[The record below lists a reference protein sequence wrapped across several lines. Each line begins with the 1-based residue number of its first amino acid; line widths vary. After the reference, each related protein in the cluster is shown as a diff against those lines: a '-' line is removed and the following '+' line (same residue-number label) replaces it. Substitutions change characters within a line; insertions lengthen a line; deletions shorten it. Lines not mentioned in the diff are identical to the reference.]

1 MTEWFEQWFGEEYLN
16 LYPHRDETEAEQVVA
31 LIDSITPLRERWV
44 LDLACGPGR
53 HASGLAA
60 RGARVVGFDLSMPL
74 LARAHRRTGTTVRLV
89 RGDMRHL
96 PFAPASFDITVNL
109 FTSFGYFSD
118 DRQHE
123 AVIREVAALLRRGG
137 SFVLDYFNAAR
148 VRATLVPHEERVV
161 GSQRIVIERRISED
175 DRFVI
180 KEMHL
185 LDDGRSF
192 VERVRMFAA
201 EEMVELLTAAGLRVR
216 HRLGDYDGSPASDD
230 SPRLILVAE
239 RT

>member
-53 HASGLAA
+53 HARGLAA

-96 PFAPASFDITVNL
+96 PFAHASFDITVNL

-123 AVIREVAALLRRGG
+123 AVIREVAAVLRRSG

-161 GSQRIVIERRISED
+161 GSQRVVIERRISED